1 VHRQGVNHEA
11 YREEDSLDPDEDD
24 DDDDSLREDTDFSSS
39 LTVRDSELTSEE
51 VLPLLLDDEDLQ

>member
-1 VHRQGVNHEA
+1 MDQES
-11 YREEDSLDPDEDD
+11 YREEDSLDPDEDED
-24 DDDDSLREDTDFSSS
+24 EDDDSLREDTDFSSS